1 VDTNSNQDGGR
12 VARLGDT
19 LMGRLR
25 GVMRDEG
32 GAAAVFF
39 ALALLLLTPLTLG
52 LVDVYMS
59 TTQRGQ
65 LQDALDTA
73 TLYAARSTATTTQ
86 EIDTIGDAALRAN
99 LVLHQGQTIVASNF
113 VLDGVKVISSAEITP
128 PGISPQIWN
137 QANLKA
143 SSEVIRNSNNV
154 EVALVLDTTGSMASG
169 TKMADLK
176 AAAKELVNVVVQ
188 DVQTPYYSKVGIVP
202 YATAVN
208 VGSYAT
214 QVRGSVSSGTSTTPG
229 KTTFQFTNADS
240 PSATKKFLI
249 TTCVTERTGADAYTD
264 TSPLTSPLGRHYGP
278 TSTCGPV
285 EITPMSTNKTTL
297 RSQIDGLTAAGSTG
311 GHIGVAWGWY
321 MVSPNFAAIW
331 PSGSKPAAY
340 GTVDLLKVVVLM
352 TDGEYNSSYYNGV
365 ISKDSTSG
373 SGGADVHINK
383 NASNGHSFDQAQ
395 ALCAAMKNKG
405 VIVYTVG
412 FQVVNDQRARDLV
425 NGCATDAKRVY
436 MANSGADLK
445 NAFKA
450 IGQEINSLRL
460 SK

>member
-1 VDTNSNQDGGR
+1 MDTNSNQDGGR

-154 EVALVLDTTGSMASG
+154 EVALVLDTTASMAG
-169 TKMADLK
+169 QKLTDLK
-176 AAAKELVNVVVQ
+176 AAAVELVDVVVQ
-188 DVQTPYYSKVGIVP
+188 DVQTPFYSKMAIVP
-202 YATAVN
+202 YSLAVN
-208 VGSYAT
+208 TGSYANA
-214 QVRGSVSSGTSTTPG
+214 VRGTPKSGTNPTRG
-229 KTTFQFTNADS
+229 TNTS
-240 PSATKKFLI
+240 PPYAKFAFKNNSGSNLTWDI
-249 TTCVTERTGADAYTD
+249 TTCVTERTGANAYTD
-264 TSPLTSPLGRHYGP
+264 VAPSTALLSPNYQSGACGSAVIEPLT
-278 TSTCGPV
+278 TSK
-285 EITPMSTNKTTL
+285 STLKNKIN
-297 RSQIDGLTAAGSTG
+297 SFSANGVTA
-311 GHIGVAWGWY
+311 GHIGLAWGWY
-321 MVSPNFAAIW
+321 MVSPNFGYLW
-331 PSGSKPAAY
+331 PASSRPAAY
-340 GTVDLLKVVVLM
+340 GTQDLLKVVIMM
-352 TDGEYNSSYYNGV
+352 TDGEFNTAYCKGV
-365 ISKDSTSG
+365 ISSDSGVTGNS
-373 SGGADVHINK
+373 SKINCSAPNG
-383 NASNGHSFDQAQ
+383 NAFAQ
-395 ALCAAMKNKG
+395 AKELCKQIKAKN
-405 VIVYTVG
+405 VIIYTVG
-412 FQVVNDQRARDLV
+412 FAVGNDA
-425 NGCATDAKRVY
+425 NAKAIMNECATDAKHVY
-436 MANSGADLK
+436 LPESGADLK